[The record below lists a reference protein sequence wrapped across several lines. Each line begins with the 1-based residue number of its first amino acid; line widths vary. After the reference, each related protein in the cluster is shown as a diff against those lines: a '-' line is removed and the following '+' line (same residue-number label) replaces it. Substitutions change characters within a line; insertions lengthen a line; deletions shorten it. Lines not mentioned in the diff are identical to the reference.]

1 MHRMEST
8 VKKVNKPWVIVGSA
22 ALAAA
27 MTTLVSTAEA
37 GKHRGG
43 GFRHHH
49 RHVYIAPVY
58 RETYRVVRK
67 PAAQQPQP
75 KVAVIRYDDGSGRVY
90 DVASKTWHD
99 GQNRCWSGKL
109 GWAFKNGAWSYG
121 TFRWYE
127 ADGTWRT
134 NAPEAP
140 KSVACETSPA
150 FAGKFVPTAGQA
162 NGQKEMA
169 GTAEKAQSGEAQVAL
184 PADGN
189 AIKGSE
195 CKKYIPSVGETLP
208 VPCTNDRSS
217 L

>member
-109 GWAFKNGAWSYG
+109 GWAFKNSAWSYG

-150 FAGKFVPTAGQA
+150 FAGKLVPTAGQA

-169 GTAEKAQSGEAQVAL
+169 GTAQKAQSGEAQLAL
-184 PADGN
+184 PGDGN